1 MPKTIVRAILT
12 ILPVLTSSCIGNTL
26 QHQFVHISKDG
37 WYRNDTVTFDLPVAD
52 FEGRYAVDTEIRT
65 VCPFQYQK
73 LYVVRELMLQAPL
86 MAYKDTICIET
97 AGSTSTTYTEK
108 GVTLRCY
115 SHSDSTLL
123 LKEGQKG
130 QLKLHHIMS
139 REVLPRIT
147 DIGIK
152 VRTIR

>member
-1 MPKTIVRAILT
+1 MPKTVAKAILT

-26 QHQFVHISKDG
+26 QHQFVHIGKDG
-37 WYRNDTVTFDLPVAD
+37 WYRNDTVTFNLPAAT
-52 FEGRYAVDTEIRT
+52 FEGRHAVDTEIRT
-65 VCPFQYQK
+65 VCPFQYQR

-97 AGSTSTTYTEK
+97 ASSPSTNDER

-123 LKEGQKG
+123 LKEGQKV
-130 QLKLHHIMS
+130 QMKIYHIMS
-139 REVLPRIT
+139 REVLPHIT

>member
-1 MPKTIVRAILT
+1 MPKTIAKAILT

-26 QHQFVHISKDG
+26 QHQFVHIGKDG
-37 WYRNDTVTFDLPVAD
+37 WYRNDTATFDLPAAD

-65 VCPFQYQK
+65 ASPFQYQR

-86 MAYKDTICIET
+86 MACKDTICIET
-97 AGSTSTTYTEK
+97 AGSPSTNDEK

-115 SHSDSTLL
+115 SHSDSTLF

-130 QLKLHHIMS
+130 QLKIYHIMS
-139 REVLPRIT
+139 REVLPHIT